1 MKSNFI
7 PRREGDLYSYETNFL
22 EKLNSYAAELGIS
35 ASDLERGTT
44 VIESHKEAFVSMN
57 AKRADSK
64 SATERNALKK
74 AEAIEE
80 MRRLTKVIRGSQKYT
95 TEIGTAIGL
104 IGAEIPALNQH
115 ESKPELHAIVDG
127 MQVIIKFKKNGA
139 DGINLYSKTGNEQD
153 FKFLSIDTASPYT
166 DSRAKADPS
175 KPEKREYYA
184 FYFEDDVEVGMRSD
198 ILSIVVP

>member
-35 ASDLERGTT
+35 ASDLEKATS
-44 VIESHKEAFVSMN
+44 VLDAHKEAFVSMN

-80 MRRLTKVIRGSQKYT
+80 MRRLSKVIRGSQKYT

-104 IGAEIPALNQH
+104 IGSEIPALSQH

-127 MQVIIKFKKNGA
+127 MQVIIRFKKNGA
-139 DGINLYSKTGNEQD
+139 DGINLYSKTGSEQD

-166 DSRAKADPS
+166 DSREKEDPS

-184 FYFEDDVEVGMRSD
+184 FYFEDDVEVGRRSD